1 LTQLIRA
8 LPQSE
13 ESVLQEHVSAGTD
26 VLVPAAALR
35 LAQRLRT
42 RQAHIAVMGLGYA
55 GLPMAV
61 EFARAGFCVAGLDVD
76 RRRVEM
82 VNSGESPVSDVA
94 DDDLI
99 DLLEAG
105 RLTATTELD
114 SLERADV
121 VLVCVPTP
129 LTHDRRP
136 DLSFVRSAGQII
148 AASLHPGMLIIL
160 QSTCSPGTTRKLLL
174 PMLEPAGL
182 EPGRDFFLAYAPERI
197 DPGIP
202 HFTVRNT
209 PKLVG
214 GVTAICTRV
223 ARVLFEPIVD
233 HVIDISSPDVA
244 ELTKLLEN
252 AFRFV
257 NISFINEMAML
268 ADRMGIDIWEA
279 IDAAATKPFAFM
291 PHFPGPG
298 VGGHCIPIVPFFLEA
313 AARDHGMAATTIETA
328 GEVNR
333 AMPHFVVSKLERL
346 LHEQGKLLAG
356 ARVLLLGAAYKA
368 NTNDVRESPIFPVL
382 RMLRQRGS
390 EAAYYDPWV
399 PTLYYDEVFHV
410 SLTAQ
415 EVADQHFDAAVLLTD
430 HSCVDYGELLEG
442 VDLLL
447 DTRGRVSATAD
458 LRVPVAR
465 L

>member
-1 LTQLIRA
+1 M
-8 LPQSE
+8 
-13 ESVLQEHVSAGTD
+13 SAT
-26 VLVPAAALR
+26 ALR

-61 EFARAGFCVAGLDVD
+61 EFGRAGFRVSGLDID

-82 VNSGESPVSDVA
+82 ISSGDSPVSDVA
-94 DDDLI
+94 DRDLI
-99 DLLEAG
+99 DLLETG
-105 RLTATTELD
+105 RLTATTDVER
-114 SLERADV
+114 LEAADV

-129 LTHDRRP
+129 LTEERRP
-136 DLSFVRSAGQII
+136 DLSFVRAAGQTI
-148 AASLHPGMLIIL
+148 AASLHPGMLVIL

-174 PMLEPAGL
+174 PMLQHASGL
-182 EPGRDFFLAYAPERI
+182 EPGRDFFVAFAPERI
-197 DPGIP
+197 DPGNSR
-202 HFTVRNT
+202 FTIRNT
-209 PKLVG
+209 PKLLG
-214 GVTAICTRV
+214 GLTPSCTRV
-223 ARVLFEPIVD
+223 ARLLFEPIVD
-233 HVIDISSPDVA
+233 RVIDVSSPDVA

-257 NISFINEMAML
+257 NISFVNEMAML

-291 PHFPGPG
+291 PHHPGPG

-313 AARDHGMAATTIETA
+313 AAHDYGMAVCTIEAA

-333 AMPHFVVSKLERL
+333 AMPGFVVDKLERL
-346 LHEQGKLLAG
+346 LAEEAKALAG

-382 RMLRQRGS
+382 RQLEERGAQAS
-390 EAAYYDPWV
+390 YYDPWV
-399 PTLYYDEVFHV
+399 PSLYCDSVFHV
-410 SLTAQ
+410 SLTADA
-415 EVADQHFDAAVLLTD
+415 VAEQHFDAALLLTD
-430 HSCVDYGELLEG
+430 HACVDYTQLLQG
-442 VDLLL
+442 VDVLL
-447 DTRGRVSATAD
+447 DTRGRMSAID
-458 LRVPVAR
+458 SDRVAIAR